1 MFLKNMRVEMKKE
14 HGRLRREKN
23 ARLLLLILRKVKVE
37 MIQQHQNHFLYEEKS
52 SVRIRNIKSF
62 VLHVRNVQRA
72 MCLRS

>member
-1 MFLKNMRVEMKKE
+1 MKNMRVEMKKE

-52 SVRIRNIKSF
+52 SVR
-62 VLHVRNVQRA
+62 
-72 MCLRS
+72 